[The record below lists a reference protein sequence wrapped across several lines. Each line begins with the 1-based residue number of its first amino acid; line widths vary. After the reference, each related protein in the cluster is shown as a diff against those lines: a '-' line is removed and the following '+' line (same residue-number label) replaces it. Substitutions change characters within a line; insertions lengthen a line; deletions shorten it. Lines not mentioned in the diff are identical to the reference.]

1 MSCHGSRWQTGQ
13 DYPTLDRADWPI
25 ERNFADRKNKVKI
38 SKEEIVRKYRGLED
52 CGYINLHDLE
62 DHRGEEEQQGQLVNM
77 VDEKVNKC
85 EEWDTKCRVIGPG
98 CECGVP
104 DSKENDVLKQ
114 YFKFGI

>member
-1 MSCHGSRWQTGQ
+1 M
-13 DYPTLDRADWPI
+13 
-25 ERNFADRKNKVKI
+25 KI

-77 VDEKVNKC
+77 VDDKVNKC
-85 EEWDTKCRVIGPG
+85 EEWDTKCRVIGQG

>member
-1 MSCHGSRWQTGQ
+1 MPCHGSRWQTGQ

-77 VDEKVNKC
+77 VDDKVNKC